1 MDRRLFLMS
10 ILATAGAA
18 APDPPTPLGTQPAA
32 DLPGLGPP
40 TEDPKFDAWKQDF
53 IRRALAAEWPA
64 DLIERELKD
73 VRPEPRVLIQDVGQ
87 PEFSKPFGDYIRT
100 AVSETRIET
109 GRRYREELTWLPALE
124 TRFGVPKEILIAI
137 WAMETN
143 FGAIQGDFDVVQAT
157 ATLAA
162 NGRRRDWAEAQ
173 LFAALRI
180 LATMP
185 ITRAQLKGSW
195 AGAMGQTQF
204 IPETYLATAID
215 ADGDGKRDIWGS
227 SQDALASAANL
238 LRKEGWRP
246 GIGWHREVILPT
258 GFDYGL
264 AEGPR
269 RPFSYWTGLGVR
281 TADRQPMAEADAAA
295 ESGLI
300 LPQGWQG
307 PAFLVLPN
315 HFVIR
320 RYNNSTAYALAVG
333 LLADRYAGAGPLTV
347 DWPPEGGLSIA
358 DRTGAQLALARLGF
372 NPGAADGV
380 IGTNTRASLRQW
392 QKARGIP
399 ADGHLTPELA
409 QRLIAEAQPH

>member
-1 MDRRLFLMS
+1 MDRRAFLMS

-18 APDPPTPLGTQPAA
+18 APDPPQLGPQSPA
-32 DLPGLGPP
+32 DLPGVGAP
-40 TEDPKFDAWKQDF
+40 TEDPAFDAWKQDF

-64 DLIERELKD
+64 ELLERELKD
-73 VRPEPRVLIQDVGQ
+73 VHPEPRVLVQDVGQ
-87 PEFSKPFGDYIRT
+87 PEFSKPFGDYIKT

-109 GRRYREELTWLPALE
+109 GKRYRDELDWLPALE
-124 TRFGVPKEILIAI
+124 TRFGVPREILIAV

-185 ITRAQLKGSW
+185 IPRAQLKGSW

-238 LRKEGWRP
+238 LAKEGWRR
-246 GIGWHREVILPT
+246 GIGWHREVMLPA
-258 GFDYGL
+258 GFDYSL

-269 RPFSYWTGLGVR
+269 RPFAYWSGLGVR
-281 TADRQPMAEADAAA
+281 TADRQAMAETDADSEA
-295 ESGLI
+295 GLI

-333 LLADRYAGAGPLTV
+333 LLADRFGGAGPLTV
-347 DWPPEGGLSIA
+347 DWPAEGGLSVA
-358 DRTGAQLALARLGF
+358 DRVGAQTALAKLGF

-380 IGTNTRASLRQW
+380 IGTNTRAQLRLW

-409 QRLIAEAQPH
+409 QRLIAEAAAPP